1 MAVLI
6 KTRRD
11 GGASYASISVVAPV
25 LASSRFR
32 ENLAPSFLLS
42 FLRSATLTRFLRSYE
57 QKSHQRATFHPRGRL
72 GSRIG
77 SRDPRSFSDPRGA
90 CHGVGSLPP
99 SSFPSFFRLS
109 HRRMRLVPVLFPN
122 REKIRVF
129 NDDERYD
136 FANVSNVNLRE
147 SEKWEDRERK
157 EEKERRNSFEENR
170 LPRYEGS

>member
-136 FANVSNVNLRE
+136 FANVSINLRE
-147 SEKWEDRERK
+147 GEKWERK